1 MRVQIT
7 PCTYHR
13 MEAEVV
19 SATKYSAVTWLYPSC
34 AFAVHQNH
42 HSASLK
48 PSPPPPIP
56 ERPSTNFGQMPPH
69 PPAPML
75 LHATIVAPPRL
86 HGSCSAHHRKAS
98 HGPLAGPSS

>member
-48 PSPPPPIP
+48 PSPPPSNS
-56 ERPSTNFGQMPPH
+56 RTTVYQLRANAST